1 MKFYNRE
8 REFEKLSQIITH
20 SQRNAHMIVITGR
33 RRVGKTELIR
43 EFSRRGED
51 ILYLFVSKKKP
62 HVLLEEF
69 QEVIRTAKNLGLY
82 RGF

>member
-1 MKFYNRE
+1 M
-8 REFEKLSQIITH
+8 
-20 SQRNAHMIVITGR
+20 MVITGR

-69 QEVIRTAKNLGLY
+69 KEVIAQKIPIIKPLTFTTFEDFFEFLFNYMKEKHLV
-82 RGF
+82 